1 MVFGAVVMVLVLLSV
16 LFFQSDDSTT
26 LMCLAALLV
35 LFTLYYYAAV
45 AGAQIFSPDEST
57 ALLRLH
63 VSNMNASKQRGGP
76 AAGCGGVLSMV
87 SGAWARVD
95 AASKRFSK
103 DVDVA
108 ADALYRGVYARVYAA
123 ATAHLHLA
131 KAVPPAK
138 AAAMAGQGNAVHP
151 EG

>member
-1 MVFGAVVMVLVLLSV
+1 MVLVLISV
-16 LFFQSDDSTT
+16 LFFQSDNSTT
-26 LMCLAALLV
+26 LICLAALLV

-63 VSNMNASKQRGGP
+63 VSNMNASKQRGGQL
-76 AAGCGGVLSMV
+76 AGCGLAA
-87 SGAWARVD
+87 AWARVD

-103 DVDVA
+103 DVDSA

-123 ATAHLHLA
+123 ATAHLHLV

-138 AAAMAGQGNAVHP
+138 APAMATQGNTVHP